1 MTDDL
6 YFIEYWYHLVKP
18 AVITTQVGCTNQPG
32 CTTTPPCKE
41 KNVWTNPRTQQKKQ
55 QQKNPNPPPPKK
67 TEKKIGGGGSIFANP
82 PSENPLVDEPS

>member
-1 MTDDL
+1 MTDVL

-41 KNVWTNPRTQQKKQ
+41 KNVWTNPRTQQK
-55 QQKNPNPPPPKK
+55 NPPSKK
-67 TEKKIGGGGSIFANP
+67 KNQKKKLGGGGGGGGGGSIFVNP